1 LQKLQNFIKV
11 QKITVDYE
19 FIDRCEK
26 YINLLLEW
34 GAVHNLTSSG
44 ALNKDKIIENIIDSI
59 YPLKFLNSFSSFADI
74 GTGAGYPGMI
84 LAMARSEVK
93 SYLIEPKQKRVAFL
107 NFVKQTL
114 NLNNCT
120 ILQKRAQD
128 VSGFSVEL
136 ITSRAVTNTSLLI
149 NITQNIKNFESE
161 YLFYKGSNVV
171 NEVDSLKNYD
181 IIRFNNR
188 NYLYIKRK
196 GLF

>member
-1 LQKLQNFIKV
+1 MQKLKDFINE

-19 FIDRCEK
+19 FINRCEK

-84 LAMARSEVK
+84 LAFARSEVK

-161 YLFYKGSNVV
+161 YLFYKGSNVE
-171 NEVDSLKNYD
+171 NEINSLQNYD
-181 IIRFNNR
+181 IIKFNNR